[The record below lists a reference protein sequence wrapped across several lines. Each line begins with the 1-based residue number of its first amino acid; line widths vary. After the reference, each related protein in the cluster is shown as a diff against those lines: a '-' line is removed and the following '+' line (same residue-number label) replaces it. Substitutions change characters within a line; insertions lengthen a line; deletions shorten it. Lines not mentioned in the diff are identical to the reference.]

1 MPKIPVL
8 LITGFL
14 GSGKT
19 SFLSEYLSVKG
30 DKSTALIINELGQI
44 ALDQRVLKSSVSY
57 ADEQM
62 LYLNSGCVCCNK
74 RLDLVNSLKSLL
86 DSYDKQNQKLG
97 RVIIETTGLA
107 NYEATGAYNM
117 KKRNE
122 IITIVDKT
130 EYQKL
135 MAYINH
141 EDPKAFVTVYNVSD
155 MRYQPKL

>member
-1 MPKIPVL
+1 M
-8 LITGFL
+8 
-14 GSGKT
+14 
-19 SFLSEYLSVKG
+19 
-30 DKSTALIINELGQI
+30 KS
-44 ALDQRVLKSSVSY
+44 
-57 ADEQM
+57 
-62 LYLNSGCVCCNK
+62 
-74 RLDLVNSLKSLL
+74 
-86 DSYDKQNQKLG
+86 
-97 RVIIETTGLA
+97 
-107 NYEATGAYNM
+107 TGAYNM